1 MRRDVRKLN
10 ELHDSNS
17 KNAARGIKH
26 KHIENVFQGGRKMG
40 NI

>member
-1 MRRDVRKLN
+1 MRRDVQRLY
-10 ELHDSNS
+10 ELHDPNS
-17 KNAARGIKH
+17 KNTRGIKH

>member
-1 MRRDVRKLN
+1 MRRDVQRLY

-17 KNAARGIKH
+17 KNARGIKH